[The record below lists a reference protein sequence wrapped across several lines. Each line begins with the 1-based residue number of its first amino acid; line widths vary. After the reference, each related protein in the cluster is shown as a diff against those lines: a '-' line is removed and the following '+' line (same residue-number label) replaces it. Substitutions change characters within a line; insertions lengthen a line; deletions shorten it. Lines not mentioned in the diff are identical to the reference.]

1 MSNGGPLPIHSNRH
15 MKVVVRDGNRV
26 KVADSMNTSN
36 SKSTMMRKLPRMV
49 VKWLRDKV
57 GENAEWINLQSAHQ
71 MTNSTACGIYTLQNC
86 EYLYRHGIVENLPDV
101 IGDAGGHDNVLFLRI
116 LLRSFAERIINANP
130 NEHRLKMYFDSVPPF
145 MCKDYT
151 LRDPP
156 TDYRRMYA
164 ILADRLVLE
173 IVDGSKVLV
182 SDHAFASRLRKTA
195 GSRFHVSKLKDHN
208 RHKAY
213 RVVVEC
219 VDGWNGE
226 IQKDRFLQ
234 HNVKGLYFLI
244 IFGCPAFPLERGTM
258 HYLYGMS
265 ESETGEVE
273 MVKGQVWAS
282 LFEVY
287 GEPPPA
293 MRGAR

>member
-15 MKVVVRDGNRV
+15 MKVVVRDGNCV

-57 GENAEWINLQSAHQ
+57 GENAEWINLQSAQ
-71 MTNSTACGIYTLQNC
+71 QRTNSDACGIYTLQNC
-86 EYLYRHGIVENLPDV
+86 EYLYMHGMVENLQDV
-101 IGDAGGHDNVLFLRI
+101 IGDAGGHNNVLFLCI
-116 LLRSFAERIINANP
+116 LLRTFAERLINANP
-130 NEHRLKMYFDSVPPF
+130 TEHQLKLYFDSVPPF

-151 LRDPP
+151 LKDAP
-156 TDYRRMYA
+156 TNYRRLYA
-164 ILADRLVLE
+164 KLADMLKFD
-173 IVDGSKVLV
+173 IDDGSKVLV
-182 SDHAFASRLRKTA
+182 VDHAFASHLRKKA
-195 GSRFHVSKLKDHN
+195 GGRFHVSKLKDHN

-226 IQKDRFLQ
+226 IQKDLFLQ
-234 HNVKGLYFLI
+234 QNVKGRYFLI
-244 IFGCPAFPLERGTM
+244 TFGRPALPLEKATIL
-258 HYLYGMS
+258 HLYGMR
-265 ESETGEVE
+265 ESSTGEVD

-282 LFEVY
+282 LFEVH
-287 GEPPPA
+287 GAPCPA
-293 MRGAR
+293 LRGAQ